1 MSPKTLYRVEQ
12 EFDFLSN
19 PDRTGTLTTGQL
31 ADMLY
36 RFCVDKYGI
45 HAAARKEIGV
55 TPTHKRR
62 YISDLLKMNA
72 SSFDARCQ
80 TLSACVLARI

>member
-1 MSPKTLYRVEQ
+1 MSTKTLYRVEQ

-19 PDRTGTLTTGQL
+19 PDRTGTLTTEQL
-31 ADMLY
+31 AGVPY
-36 RFCVDKYGI
+36 RFCADKYGI
-45 HAAARKEIGV
+45 HAAARKEIGI
-55 TPTHKRR
+55 TPIHKRR
-62 YISDLLKMNA
+62 YISDLLKMNT